1 MSGKTNTIGRRPKRG
16 TVTKASARGVKVSK
30 AKTPRP
36 DKRTTAGRKRQ
47 AKQSKRDR
55 VARASARPVDVDTR
69 RELSATEQARMEH
82 LVAALR
88 ATHDKAMRLL
98 GVDGDAPERSPDP
111 RPTMLARGLYFL
123 AVRAAG
129 FRIGDYAVR
138 GERDRCIVPEFRTFS
153 SWSQVHY
160 LVANTDAWLSAARK
174 APVAD
179 ACRAV
184 LDVLTAFA
192 AGKVAAAERKFGPRP
207 GAKNKPSAAP
217 VRARQVA
224 KKVARRKAAKVN
236 TSRVG
241 PAPTPPTPAP
251 PAEAEQVPME
261 FTLPNVTR
269 LGGGPIVVQEPS

>member
-98 GVDGDAPERSPDP
+98 GVDGDAPERPHPGPQPRERDP
-111 RPTMLARGLYFL
+111 SKKPRRGL
-123 AVRAAG
+123 G
-129 FRIGDYAVR
+129 FVEFHRESSPRLLRRVSR
-138 GERDRCIVPEFRTFS
+138 G
-153 SWSQVHY
+153 
-160 LVANTDAWLSAARK
+160 
-174 APVAD
+174 
-179 ACRAV
+179 
-184 LDVLTAFA
+184 
-192 AGKVAAAERKFGPRP
+192 
-207 GAKNKPSAAP
+207 
-217 VRARQVA
+217 
-224 KKVARRKAAKVN
+224 
-236 TSRVG
+236 TS
-241 PAPTPPTPAP
+241 
-251 PAEAEQVPME
+251 
-261 FTLPNVTR
+261 L
-269 LGGGPIVVQEPS
+269 